1 MPRTRGKRAPFSCS
15 FCGKRQDQVRR
26 LIAGPNG
33 VYICDQCIELCNEII
48 AEDPS
53 TPQPQPSVE
62 PGGRGTWR
70 HLLARL
76 ARQRPGHWHSRVVRS
91 AVAP

>member
-1 MPRTRGKRAPFSCS
+1 MPRTRGKSAPFSCS

-48 AEDPS
+48 QEEPPA
-53 TPQPQPSVE
+53 PQPQPRVE
-62 PGGRGTWR
+62 PSGRGAWR

-76 ARQRPGHWHSRVVRS
+76 TGRRLGQWHSRVVRG
-91 AVAP
+91 AVTP